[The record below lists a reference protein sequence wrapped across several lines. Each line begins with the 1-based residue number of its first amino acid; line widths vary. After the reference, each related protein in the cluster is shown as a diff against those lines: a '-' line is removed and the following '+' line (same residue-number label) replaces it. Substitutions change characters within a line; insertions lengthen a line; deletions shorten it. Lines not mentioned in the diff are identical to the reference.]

1 MKVLSIFTV
10 LLVSTLV
17 LVSCGRDED
26 EELYQVSYQSAS
38 TDSIKFE
45 DTVFTASPST
55 IKLGDTVRF
64 SSSKANSDVTWVI
77 ELTQF
82 RDDERIASKRISILA
97 DQLNPDNHYWVG
109 GFDDVVSFDT
119 TGSISV
125 SVEVFKS
132 DVPFKG
138 GIITLKP

>member
-17 LVSCGRDED
+17 LVSCGREED

-45 DTVFTASPST
+45 DTVFTVSPSS

-64 SSSKANSDVTWVI
+64 ASSKANSDVTWVI
-77 ELTQF
+77 ELQQF
-82 RDDERIASKRISILA
+82 REDDRIASKRISILA
-97 DQLNPDNHYWVG
+97 DQLNPDNHFWVG
-109 GFDDVVSFDT
+109 GYDDLVPFDT
-119 TGSISV
+119 IGSIFV

-132 DVPFKG
+132 DVPFNS